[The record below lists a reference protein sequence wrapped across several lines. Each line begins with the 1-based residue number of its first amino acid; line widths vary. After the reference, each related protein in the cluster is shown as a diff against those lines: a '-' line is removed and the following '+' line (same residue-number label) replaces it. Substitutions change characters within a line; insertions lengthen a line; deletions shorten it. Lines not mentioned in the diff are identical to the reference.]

1 MKDKDSWVKVELRD
15 NNLTKGDHFVLLEG
29 SKKRPV
35 GIFRRAAS
43 VSGSYLPALIL
54 AMIALMESV
63 M

>member
-1 MKDKDSWVKVELRD
+1 MLYSWIKRMKDKDSWVKVGLRD
-15 NNLTKGDHFVLLEG
+15 NNLTKGDH
-29 SKKRPV
+29 
-35 GIFRRAAS
+35 S